1 MRIGIRDGVTWMG
14 HPIAKRGVYFIA
26 TKRHKS
32 IFRLN
37 RFPSVIKGKYHT
49 EAGVDGWVTKPVCE
63 QTKVGQS
70 RVRIVGVV
78 GFDVAGTTDCIQHCL
93 QL

>member
-14 HPIAKRGVYFIA
+14 HPIAKWGVYFIA

-37 RFPSVIKGKYHT
+37 RFPSVIKGEQLLQVSLYHT

-63 QTKVGQS
+63 QTKVG
-70 RVRIVGVV
+70 
-78 GFDVAGTTDCIQHCL
+78 
-93 QL
+93 